1 MFDYSL
7 CLVYIHTLVL
17 FKLLIVL
24 FIYVFSHI
32 IHFILSICIYSH
44 SSSSHFMPYVFK
56 ITLML
61 YAITPKLTLSI
72 LGTLSDELV
81 RGGVEFLLLI
91 HLICLCLCVSVSL
104 SFMSKL
110 HHLSRPCS
118 EPRHSVIH
126 SVPCLL
132 FLSFVPCPP
141 SSIPSPR
148 HLPPHFTH
156 HSFPATR
163 SALVSLSSLISL
175 WPMAVQVVSVSFPQ
189 SGPTA

>member
-1 MFDYSL
+1 MVSRTRHEE
-7 CLVYIHTLVL
+7 C
-17 FKLLIVL
+17 
-24 FIYVFSHI
+24 
-32 IHFILSICIYSH
+32 
-44 SSSSHFMPYVFK
+44 
-56 ITLML
+56 
-61 YAITPKLTLSI
+61 
-72 LGTLSDELV
+72 SDEQLFELESRNGERHGVRRCARHRGDRRRHFSFVSLHQARALV
-81 RGGVEFLLLI
+81 QRNKGVEFLLLI
-91 HLICLCLCVSVSL
+91 HLICLCLCVSGSL
-104 SFMSKL
+104 TFMSKL
-110 HHLSRPCS
+110 RHLSRPCS